1 MRFPM
6 ILALLAGLAVPPA
19 PAGESR
25 ATTTEEILEAPG
37 GRPVAIL
44 LPGAV
49 ARRGEEKDGY
59 VRVVV
64 EGWIRISPRAS
75 ILETPSAPAAT
86 PPAPVDGAAATEVAK
101 TVSGR
106 ITLKLASGEIRYA
119 AGSKVLLLGDP
130 QRLEARRAELALAYQ
145 AEGRALR
152 EEIATLEAR
161 KAGALNST
169 ENFTQ
174 ASQNLDRTKKQLA
187 AKNREL
193 QSLQAAFAGKEQAL
207 LEEFKT
213 AETFADPGG
222 IYRLE
227 PPAAG
232 EYRIWASYAEGDRVF
247 RWYLPATVRDS
258 AVTLDLAAGKPGEDP
273 FLATP

>member
-49 ARRGEEKDGY
+49 TRRGEEKDGY
-59 VRVVV
+59 IRVVV
-64 EGWIRISPRAS
+64 EGWMRVSPQAS
-75 ILETPSAPAAT
+75 SLETPSNPAAS
-86 PPAPVDGAAATEVAK
+86 PPAAATDVAR

-119 AGSKVLLLGDP
+119 AGSRVLLLRDP
-130 QRLEARRAELALAYQ
+130 PRLEARRAELAQSYQ
-145 AEGRALR
+145 IEGRALR
-152 EEIATLEAR
+152 EEIAALESR

-187 AKNREL
+187 AKNRDL
-193 QSLQAAFAGKEQAL
+193 QSLQGTFAGKELAL

-222 IYRLE
+222 TYRLE
-227 PPAAG
+227 PPAPG
-232 EYRIWASYAEGDRVF
+232 EYRIWASYTEGDRVY
-247 RWYLPATVRDS
+247 RWYLPAMVGNS
-258 AVTLDLAAGKPGEDP
+258 GAVTLDLAAGKPGEDP
-273 FLATP
+273 FLAAP